1 MGTGVQAFPVGFAAL
16 WDEAESFPAF
26 LDRVESQRSLWE
38 GVYRTS
44 SVPEW
49 AATAFR
55 ALPGGLRMLVLNAAW
70 CLDSANTVPVL
81 ARIAEAVPGVE
92 LRLLERDDYPEL
104 MDRYLTDGGRSIP
117 LAILLDQ
124 SFRELGR
131 WGPRPAELQAWVLA
145 SPRLGRFGYGLA
157 DVQIRLLRGQ
167 QGDALQLLRE
177 AERAGWRGPYW
188 RYHRDFDPVLAP
200 IRDHPEF
207 KAVFAEIERDMAHQ
221 RAAP

>member
-26 LDRVESQRSLWE
+26 LDRVESQRTLWE

-49 AATAFR
+49 AATAFG

-145 SPRLGRFGYGLA
+145 NLKATPKEERYKTQRRWYA
-157 DVQIRLLRGQ
+157 KDRGETT
-167 QGDALQLLRE
+167 LRE
-177 AERAGWRGPYW
+177 I
-188 RYHRDFDPVLAP
+188 LA
-200 IRDHPEF
+200 
-207 KAVFAEIERDMAHQ
+207 AVSSEQ
-221 RAAP
+221 